1 MRSGGKLVA
10 SFRSEPRTFN
20 RLVSPRAAEELV
32 TRLTQAPLI
41 RFNRTTRALDPWLA
55 DRWTSS
61 PDKLTWT
68 LHLREGVTFSDGT
81 PFTSDDVVFTFAAL
95 YDPVAK
101 TDVAE
106 SLVIDGKP
114 IGVSAPDKN
123 TVVLKFPAPYGPG
136 IALLDSLPILP
147 RHKLAAAV
155 TGGTFR
161 EAWGV
166 DTPVADLA
174 GLGPFVIREYK
185 RGERMVFARNPHYW
199 RKDDAGVKL
208 PYLDEIEVQF
218 VADQNT
224 EVLRLQAG
232 ESDLLTDLIR
242 AEDVASFRKA
252 MATGQVGLVDAGISV
267 SPDWLVF
274 NLVPGAAVAA
284 KRPWLQREELRQ
296 AVSYAV
302 DRQALVDTVYLG
314 AAVPVFGPITPG
326 HGEWYLADG
335 PRTDYDQSRARTLL
349 ATIGLRDRDG
359 DGTVDDE
366 SGKSAAFSLLVQ
378 KGTLRERVAV
388 FLKDQLAKVGL
399 TVDVAA
405 LDQLSLIDHWQRAD
419 YDAMYHYILFDTPD
433 PSRNLEFW
441 ASSGG
446 FHFWDPGQKKPAT
459 AWEAEIDAKM
469 RAVSSTM
476 DEAARVRAFAD
487 VQRVMAAHLPI
498 VYFIAPRV
506 MVPMSGRVRG
516 ATPAVLLPL
525 TVLWNADSLW
535 IARDGPRD

>member
-1 MRSGGKLVA
+1 
-10 SFRSEPRTFN
+10 
-20 RLVSPRAAEELV
+20 
-32 TRLTQAPLI
+32 
-41 RFNRTTRALDPWLA
+41 
-55 DRWTSS
+55 
-61 PDKLTWT
+61 
-68 LHLREGVTFSDGT
+68 
-81 PFTSDDVVFTFAAL
+81 VVFTFAAL

-114 IGVSAPDKN
+114 IAVSAPDKH

-155 TGGTFR
+155 TAGTFR
-161 EAWGV
+161 AAWGL

-185 RGERMVFARNPHYW
+185 RGERLVFARNPHYW
-199 RKDDAGVKL
+199 RADDAGVKL

-224 EVLRLQAG
+224 GVLRLQAG

-284 KRPWLQREELRQ
+284 KRPWLQRDELRQ

-335 PRTDYDQSRARTLL
+335 PRTDYDQARARTLL

-359 DGTVDDE
+359 DGTVDDADYVVW
-366 SGKSAAFSLLVQ
+366 KSNFGATN
-378 KGTLRERVAV
+378 G
-388 FLKDQLAKVGL
+388 VGL
-399 TVDVAA
+399 AADGNENNVVDAA
-405 LDQLSLIDHWQRAD
+405 DFIVWRNNFGRSVHNPGGGGTGAPEPAAIVLFGQMIGLLLLRGTRRAK
-419 YDAMYHYILFDTPD
+419 
-433 PSRNLEFW
+433 
-441 ASSGG
+441 
-446 FHFWDPGQKKPAT
+446 Q
-459 AWEAEIDAKM
+459 
-469 RAVSSTM
+469 
-476 DEAARVRAFAD
+476 
-487 VQRVMAAHLPI
+487 
-498 VYFIAPRV
+498 
-506 MVPMSGRVRG
+506 
-516 ATPAVLLPL
+516 
-525 TVLWNADSLW
+525 
-535 IARDGPRD
+535 